1 MKNFSVLALFV
12 VGFVLLVEIAESGVT
27 KTEKVYHSQFQR
39 TVDVSR
45 LEFDGKVYHV
55 FNGADWGQVVEVTQG
70 VIRTE
75 DVGRRR
81 AIASQGKVTV
91 EMEASK

>member
-27 KTEKVYHSQFQR
+27 KTDKVSQFNR
-39 TVDVSR
+39 SVYVSR

-55 FNGADWGQVVEVTQG
+55 FNGADWGQVIEVPSDNE
-70 VIRTE
+70 I
-75 DVGRRR
+75 GRRR
-81 AIASQGKVTV
+81 AITSQGKVTV
-91 EMEASK
+91 QMEASK